1 MTIDADMQDV
11 IYSGPG
17 DDTVRGGRDQ
27 DVVSN
32 WEGGAD
38 DIATFRGRDTIVVRD
53 GDSDDLVRAGWGKD
67 QCQADPGDTLF
78 SCRS

>member
-38 DIATFRGRDTIVVRD
+38 DMPPLEVGTRLSSEMAIRMT
-53 GDSDDLVRAGWGKD
+53 
-67 QCQADPGDTLF
+67 
-78 SCRS
+78 